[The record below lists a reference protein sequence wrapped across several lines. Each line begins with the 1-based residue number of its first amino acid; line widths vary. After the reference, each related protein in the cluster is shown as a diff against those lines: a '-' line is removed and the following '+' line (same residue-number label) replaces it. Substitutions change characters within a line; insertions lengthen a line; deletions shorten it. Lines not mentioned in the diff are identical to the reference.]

1 MNRQELLE
9 LANELNEADFTNPTD
24 VCARAAAALRSLVAE
39 YPPTPIPDHQ
49 SEINEAMRILGLQ

>member
-9 LANELNEADFTNPTD
+9 LANELDEADFINPTN

-39 YPPTPIPDHQ
+39 SSSTLISDHQ
-49 SEINEAMRILGLQ
+49 SEINEAMRVLGIQ

>member
-9 LANELNEADFTNPTD
+9 LANELDEADFINPTD

-39 YPPTPIPDHQ
+39 YPPTAISDHQ
-49 SEINEAMRILGLQ
+49 SEINEAMRVLGIQ